1 MKHSSVSSAIS
12 AVAIGAAFAALAWSS
27 PSRADEV
34 VVAPQAAPPPSQTT
48 VVAGGG
54 SPAVVEERPYRGP
67 DRRLIG
73 SGLTTF
79 ALSYIPAL
87 VVAAESD
94 VSTDHHLYVPVIGPW
109 LDLGNRPGCGGQH
122 IGCDTETTYKVLLVL
137 DGIFQDLGV
146 LTAVTGFLMP
156 ERHAIVQT
164 ADDKPRKSEKVQV
177 LVAPSS
183 VGTGYGMAA
192 VGSF

>member
-1 MKHSSVSSAIS
+1 MKRHPTASCRVSSRIS
-12 AVAIGAAFAALAWSS
+12 AVGIGAAFAALAWSS

-34 VVAPQAAPPPSQTT
+34 VVAPPPAQTT
-48 VVAGGG
+48 VVATGT
-54 SPAVVEERPYRGP
+54 SAAVAERPYRGP

-73 SGLTTF
+73 SGITTF

-94 VSTDHHLYVPVIGPW
+94 QSTDHHLYVPVVGPW
-109 LDLGNRPGCGGQH
+109 LDLGDRPGCGPTH

-146 LTAVTGFLMP
+146 LTAVSGFLMP
-156 ERHAIVQT
+156 ERHEVVQT
-164 ADDKPRKSEKVQV
+164 ADDKLHV